1 MRIRKSTLLGVF
13 ALGLVSV
20 PLSAQNIR
28 LNLYGGYTYQDKF
41 PIGGTYYGYAY
52 TEGRVAEGQH
62 FGGSIEFDVRP
73 NKAIELSFQ
82 QQKTQGYLGSG
93 RTEIGPYDINLH
105 YIMIGGLGR
114 LPFSPAVSGYG
125 GINIGCGWM
134 TGDDEV
140 TKFAW
145 GGKLGL
151 QINLTETV
159 ALKAGAQ
166 LMSPVQGFGGGFYF
180 GTGGASAG
188 VSTYSSIYQFGWTGG
203 LCFTFPRG
211 GTTSR
216 STPRPASS
224 SAPMPPAPGAGAPPP
239 PPPPPSPRN

>member
-1 MRIRKSTLLGVF
+1 MSMGTRTLLGAV
-13 ALGLVSV
+13 ALTCLAGS
-20 PLSAQNIR
+20 LSAQNIR

-41 PIGGTYYGYAY
+41 PVGGTYYGYSY

-93 RTEIGPYDINLH
+93 RSEIGPFDINLH

-125 GINIGCGWM
+125 GFNIGCGWM

-151 QINLTETV
+151 QINFTETV
-159 ALKAGAQ
+159 GLKAGAQ
-166 LMSPVQGFGGGFYF
+166 LLSPVQGFGGGFYF

-203 LCFTFPRG
+203 LVFTFPRG
-211 GTTSR
+211 GSSAPPSR
-216 STPRPASS
+216 SS
-224 SAPMPPAPGAGAPPP
+224 SAPAPRAPGAGAPPP
-239 PPPPPSPRN
+239 PPPPPPPRD